1 MTLGLLEL
9 GEVLLAASQRRLDT
23 ISGNVANATTPG
35 YKSLNAFGDILNAA
49 DSDRATAIDFAQG
62 GLRATGAS
70 LDLALSGPGFLRVR
84 GNEAFFYV
92 RGGQFTRTDD
102 GRLANA
108 HGMMLQESGGGDVVI
123 ASDNVEVLQDGTIL
137 EQGIPIARI
146 GVFET
151 REETSVGA
159 LGGAIFSAPEGDMR
173 EASETLIRQRML
185 EASNVDLTSQMVEMM
200 AALRQAEIGARIVQS
215 YDGLLGQAISTLGN
229 AK

>member
-1 MTLGLLEL
+1 MALGLLEL
-9 GEVLLAASQRRLDT
+9 GEVLLAASERRLDT

-35 YKSLNAFGDILNAA
+35 YKSLNAFSDFLNAA
-49 DSDRATAIDFAQG
+49 NSDRATVDFAQG
-62 GLRATGAS
+62 GLRATGAPF
-70 LDLALSGPGFLRVR
+70 DLALSGRGFLRVR
-84 GNEAFFYV
+84 ANEAFFYV
-92 RGGQFTRTDD
+92 RGGQFSRTDD

-108 HGMMLQESGGGDVVI
+108 QGMMLQGLDGGDVLVAGGNAEI
-123 ASDNVEVLQDGTIL
+123 LQDGMIL
-137 EQGIPIARI
+137 EQGVPTARI

-151 REETSVGA
+151 QEDAFVDA
-159 LGGAIFSAPEGDMR
+159 LGGALFSAPEGDMR
-173 EASETLIRQRML
+173 EASETLVRQRML